1 MFRVPIRIFNMLRQA
16 FEICRKDFYSEIR
29 TRYAINA
36 LIMFVLV
43 VISIIKFSL
52 GEEKLS
58 AELHAGLLWIII
70 FFSNSNGLSRV
81 FVSEEERGT
90 SLTLKLS
97 SSSKSVFLGKLVFNT
112 ALSFTI
118 NLFIV
123 VLFVLITG
131 LQINSPGLFM
141 LVIIAGNIGLSS
153 VLTIIAALIS
163 KANSKGTLY
172 PVLSFPLLLPLML
185 SVINSTWLTIEGA
198 GFEQLA
204 GDFQIIISFTIV
216 VITASYLLFDFIWN
230 D

>member
-1 MFRVPIRIFNMLRQA
+1 MFKQA

-36 LIMFVLV
+36 LVMFILV
-43 VISIIKFSL
+43 VISVIKFSL

-58 AELHAGLLWIII
+58 SELHSGLLWIII
-70 FFSNSNGLSRV
+70 FFANSNGLSRV

-90 SLTLKLS
+90 SLALKLS
-97 SSSKSVFLGKLVFNT
+97 SAPKSVFLGKLIFNT
-112 ALSFTI
+112 ALSFSI

-123 VLFVLITG
+123 LLFVLITG
-131 LQINSPGLFM
+131 LEIKSPGLF
-141 LVIIAGNIGLSS
+141 LLITLTGNFGLSS

-185 SVINSTWLTIEGA
+185 STINSTWLSIEGA
-198 GFEQLA
+198 NLDALA
-204 GDFQIIISFTIV
+204 GDFQIIISYTIV
-216 VITASYLLFDFIWN
+216 VITASVLLFDFIWN

>member
-1 MFRVPIRIFNMLRQA
+1 MFKQA
-16 FEICRKDFYSEIR
+16 LEICKKDLYSEIR

-43 VISIIKFSL
+43 VISVIKFSL

-58 AELHAGLLWIII
+58 NELHAGLLWVII

-90 SLTLKLS
+90 ALTLKLS
-97 SSSKSVFLGKLVFNT
+97 SAPKSVFAGKLVFNT
-112 ALSFTI
+112 LLSFTI

-131 LQINSPGLFM
+131 LEIKSIGLFM
-141 LVIIAGNIGLSS
+141 LVTVIGNLGLSS

-185 SVINSTWLTIEGA
+185 SAINSTWLTIEGA
-198 GFEQLA
+198 SFDQLI
-204 GDFQIIISFTIV
+204 GDFQIIVSYTIV
-216 VITASYLLFDFIWN
+216 VITASFLLFDFIWN